1 MWHHIRYDGLCRD
14 LSFAVCYPEIQRM
27 GTRVMACYGEMHH
40 VHGFDSNGGG
50 NITRER
56 DFAKPWTRPVL
67 IKRLKKA
74 MCAFCVA

>member
-1 MWHHIRYDGLCRD
+1 
-14 LSFAVCYPEIQRM
+14 
-27 GTRVMACYGEMHH
+27 MATTCSH

-50 NITRER
+50 NVTRER
-56 DFAKPWTRPVL
+56 AFAKPRTLPVL

>member
-1 MWHHIRYDGLCRD
+1 
-14 LSFAVCYPEIQRM
+14 
-27 GTRVMACYGEMHH
+27 MHH

-56 DFAKPWTRPVL
+56 ACANTGTWAVL

-74 MCAFCVA
+74 MCAFAWHNPCDVDFSIRLTEVTPTRVRVTIRFTVSLRL